1 MLITPLYPKI
11 RPREA
16 RFLSDPPDAG
26 SGVQGVDQ
34 LIQFVRQ
41 RRVHVSLNYQLS
53 TTRGVCF
60 PSPLSYARPTDR
72 TSRETAHARFNVAA
86 QARRGRGAQNGRA
99 ASSRRCLKQP
109 GWAREVSMLALP

>member
-41 RRVHVSLNYQLS
+41 RRVHVSLNYQPS
-53 TTRGVCF
+53 TLNHSGGLFSVA
-60 PSPLSYARPTDR
+60 PVLRPP
-72 TSRETAHARFNVAA
+72 
-86 QARRGRGAQNGRA
+86 ARRYKPRNGSRPPQA
-99 ASSRRCLKQP
+99 HLGSPSRFSMSFFFASSSLRTND
-109 GWAREVSMLALP
+109 